1 MTGKTLSAA
10 QTRRIQKAVA
20 TVPYAHLL
28 GIELDEISEGVATV
42 GLNVRKELKQNHG
55 VVHGGAIASLIDT
68 AMAFAIITLLA
79 PGEKVTTVD
88 LTVSYLRPLTKG
100 RITARARV
108 VRSGRRLFVVS
119 AEVFDDE
126 GILASTALSTYIK
139 L

>member
-1 MTGKTLSAA
+1 MSGKPLTAA
-10 QTRRIQKAVA
+10 QTRRIQKAVD

-28 GIELDEISEGVATV
+28 GIELDDISEGVATL
-42 GLNVRKELKQNHG
+42 GMDIRQELKQNHG

-68 AMAFAIITLLA
+68 AMAFATITLLA
-79 PGEKVTTVD
+79 PREKVTTVD

-119 AEVFDDE
+119 ADVFGDD
-126 GILASTALSTYIK
+126 GTLASTALSTYIK

>member
-28 GIELDEISEGVATV
+28 GIVLDVISEGVATL
-42 GLNVRKELKQNHG
+42 GLNVCKELKQNHG

-100 RITARARV
+100 RITARAEV

-119 AEVFDDE
+119 ADVFADD
-126 GILASTALSTYIK
+126 GILASTALSTYIM